1 MTTPG
6 LQNEL
11 CKSETSS
18 RKIFST
24 LQFKFLSMH
33 HVVNTVSAGPGIT
46 FTEGREEHADTSV
59 LDTEM
64 ENNINDQENS

>member
-1 MTTPG
+1 
-6 LQNEL
+6 
-11 CKSETSS
+11 
-18 RKIFST
+18 
-24 LQFKFLSMH
+24 MH

-64 ENNINDQENS
+64 ENNINDEENS

>member
-1 MTTPG
+1 MTPG

-11 CKSETSS
+11 CGSETFS

-24 LQFKFLSMH
+24 LQFKFLSMD

-46 FTEGREEHADTSV
+46 FKEGREEHEDTSV
-59 LDTEM
+59 SDTEM
-64 ENNINDQENS
+64 ESNINDQENS

>member
-1 MTTPG
+1 
-6 LQNEL
+6 
-11 CKSETSS
+11 
-18 RKIFST
+18 
-24 LQFKFLSMH
+24 MH

-46 FTEGREEHADTSV
+46 FKEGTKEHADTSV

>member
-1 MTTPG
+1 
-6 LQNEL
+6 
-11 CKSETSS
+11 
-18 RKIFST
+18 
-24 LQFKFLSMH
+24 MH

-46 FTEGREEHADTSV
+46 FKEGREKHADTSV